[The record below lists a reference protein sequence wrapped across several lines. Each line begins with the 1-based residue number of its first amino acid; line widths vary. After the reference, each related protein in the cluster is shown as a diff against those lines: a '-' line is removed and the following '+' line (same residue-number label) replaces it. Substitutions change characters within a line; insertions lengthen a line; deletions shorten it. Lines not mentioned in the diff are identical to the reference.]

1 MTLARDT
8 LVVEAGEGEGIFL
21 APFPM
26 DRLRAY
32 RRQEVHGNAYRRPG
46 IYHPLTA
53 EQVAPPFHGED
64 ARR

>member
-32 RRQEVHGNAYRRPG
+32 RQQEVHGNAYRWPRL
-46 IYHPLTA
+46 YHPLTA
-53 EQVAPPFHGED
+53 QDVAPPFRRED